1 MVSGQWLVDR
11 IAETD
16 REHIQSS
23 QSDNVELGMWN
34 VEWGMWNE
42 GDFSLKNPIVFC
54 TSCQKIFTIILTF
67 TTLYIQK
74 V

>member
-1 MVSGQWLVDR
+1 MW
-11 IAETD
+11 
-16 REHIQSS
+16 
-23 QSDNVELGMWN
+23 NVECGMWNVECEMWN

-54 TSCQKIFTIILTF
+54 TLCQKIFTIILTF